1 MSLNKN
7 LSTFAQ
13 YVSANGE
20 SVNINSDSLVIT
32 ANAFYFANGDIVGSQ
47 VSIPPNL
54 VTNGYIQDIFTP
66 TVTLTEQGLLEYQ
79 FTGSAANSYSVPT
92 TANTFVQVYQNGI
105 KLSNGLFSVPNTT
118 HINLVDAPDSN
129 DVVQFV
135 INNAN
140 SFTLQYSSTD
150 INRLGLAS
158 NTYIQNQVL
167 SNFIT
172 VSDAS
177 FKEYQFTSTTANSFA
192 IDTKSDSTVQVW
204 KSGIKLSNT
213 LFSVP
218 NTTHVN
224 LVDTPQTNDTIS
236 IQTYNPNTYNLVI
249 TANTVIYEAFI
260 SNNYYQ
266 DVILNNPITVRNAA
280 YTQSEFSNTTQTL
293 FNFDSTSNSQVEVFI
308 NGIKLSNDLFTVYSP
323 NNSVVLGSAPQSN
336 DVISITGF
344 NPNSYTYTTTGNT
357 LLYNTIQSELNNTQV
372 TFRNASFTQSE
383 FSNTTAN
390 SFAFATTSNTTVEVF
405 FNGIKLSDD
414 LFQVPNT
421 THVSVVDTPTT
432 NDVIFI
438 TAFNPNSYTF
448 SVSANSVVG
457 SKFVSNNYLSPA
469 IKISSSNVGIGV
481 TSPTAKLDIDDNGGV
496 GPTVIIKGGGTSTDL
511 PADNEQT
518 VYLKTRDGTVG
529 LSTGIGFWGTFETG
543 ADTNARRAA
552 DMRAGFNNGDGAWGN
567 EYMTF
572 NVGINDGAN
581 TNDSASMTTERL
593 RITKKT
599 LTSNVVAVG
608 TVTTGTG
615 NTTWDVTKHQM
626 AIITTGHGNT
636 DITIAYAN
644 DAATGLGST
653 LLVNDTGKSSNLNIT
668 MAGASPPGIKYP
680 SATAPTINST
690 DGETLVVSFINTG
703 SGQLVA
709 SSVTTANTT

>member
-20 SVNINSDSLVIT
+20 TVNINSDSLVIT
-32 ANAFYFANGDIVGSQ
+32 ANAYYFANGDIVGSQ

-54 VTNGYIQDIFTP
+54 VTNGYIQDQFSP
-66 TVTLTEQGLLEYQ
+66 TVTLHEDGFEEFQ
-79 FTGSAANSYSVPT
+79 FTGSTANSYEVAT
-92 TANTFVQVYQNGI
+92 TTNTTIQVFQNGI
-105 KLSNGLFSVPNTT
+105 KLSNGLFSTPNTT
-118 HINLVDAPDSN
+118 HINLVDSPDSN
-129 DVVQFV
+129 DVIQFV
-135 INNAN
+135 INKAN
-140 SFTLQYSSTD
+140 VFTLQYSSTD

-249 TANTVIYEAFI
+249 TANTVIYEAFT
-260 SNNYYQ
+260 SNNYVQ
-266 DVILNNPITVRNAA
+266 DTLLNNTITVRNAA

-344 NPNSYTYTTTGNT
+344 NPNSYTIAVTGNT
-357 LLYNTIQSELNNTQV
+357 LLYNSIQSELENNSI

-432 NDVIFI
+432 NDVIFV

-448 SVSANSVVG
+448 SVPANSIIG
-457 SKFVSNNYLSPA
+457 SSFVSNNYLSPA

-481 TSPTAKLDIDDNGGV
+481 SSPTAKLDIDDGGGV
-496 GPTVIIKGGGTSTDL
+496 GPTVIIKGGGTATDL

-518 VYLKTRDGTVG
+518 LYLKTRDGTVG
-529 LSTGIGFWGTFETG
+529 LSTGIGFFGTFEFG

-690 DGETLVVSFINTG
+690 NGETLVVSFINTG

>member
-32 ANAFYFANGDIVGSQ
+32 ANAYYFANGDIVGSQ

-54 VTNGYIQDIFTP
+54 VTNGYIQDEFSP
-66 TVTLTEQGLLEYQ
+66 TVTLHEDGFEEFQ
-79 FTGSAANSYSVPT
+79 FTGSTANSYEVAT
-92 TANTFVQVYQNGI
+92 TTNTTIQVFQNGI

-118 HINLVDAPDSN
+118 HVNLVDSPDSN
-129 DVVQFV
+129 DVIQFV
-135 INNAN
+135 INKAN
-140 SFTLQYSSTD
+140 VFTLSYSSTD

-172 VSDAS
+172 VTDAS
-177 FKEYQFTSTTANSFA
+177 FKEYQFTSTTANSFSVP
-192 IDTKSDSTVQVW
+192 TQSDSTVQVW

-236 IQTYNPNTYNLVI
+236 IQAYNPNSYNLVI
-249 TANTVIYEAFI
+249 SSNTVIYEAFI

-357 LLYNTIQSELNNTQV
+357 LLYNTIQSELNNTNI

-481 TSPTAKLDIDDNGGV
+481 SSPTAKLDIDDGGGI
-496 GPTVIIKGGGTSTDL
+496 GPTVIIKGGGTATDL

-518 VYLKTRDGTVG
+518 LYLKTRDGTVG

-543 ADTNARRAA
+543 GDTNARRAA
-552 DMRAGFNNGDGAWGN
+552 DMRAGFNNGSGAWGN

-599 LTSNVVAVG
+599 LIANVVALG

-626 AIITTGHGNT
+626 AIITTSHGNT

-690 DGETLVVSFINTG
+690 NGETLVVSFINTG